1 MLTIHNPDGVA
12 QPSSA
17 YAHGVKAEGAKTWL
31 HVSGQVGT
39 NPDGTLAGDS
49 AAQMAMC
56 WLRIFAILKDAG
68 MDKNNI
74 VKVSAFLTRPRDIGL
89 YREARDRMLDGHLTA
104 STLLIVAGLADP
116 SWTVEIE
123 AIACK

>member
-1 MLTIHNPDGVA
+1 MLTIHNPTGVA
-12 QPSSA
+12 KPSSA

-56 WLRIFAILKDAG
+56 WQRIFAILKDAG
-68 MDKNNI
+68 MDKTNI

-89 YREARDRMLDGHLTA
+89 YREARDKMLDGHLTA

-123 AIACK
+123 AIAAK